1 MSFLD
6 RFKNTDSPATN
17 EYGVIPVL
25 FHTDCNM
32 VGEHG
37 TVLVSCRKKGIRNAV
52 VSFHLKNCAEAPAFT
67 PKLFLELEAAAESQ
81 GYVLHELVSYERL
94 RPMDSG
100 LQEHLEGLEQR
111 HVQAHRMPTTLDPFE
126 AARTMTMVSQPSGAG
141 TLRHNEFSGSAGAAL
156 LSRTGVIPR
165 TENREPFDLHSLNRS
180 VDAKVPAYMRRP
192 ATQPVDTKHAALVRM
207 DAQIADLVE
216 KDSRAWILSREK
228 VDLHY
233 AHLPEDRREELVVVA
248 TLTAAK
254 MIADPAKHEALLVQL
269 AELAHRFD
277 SMESELSAEAAK

>member
-67 PKLFLELEAAAESQ
+67 PK
-81 GYVLHELVSYERL
+81 LHELVSYERL

>member
-1 MSFLD
+1 
-6 RFKNTDSPATN
+6 
-17 EYGVIPVL
+17 VL